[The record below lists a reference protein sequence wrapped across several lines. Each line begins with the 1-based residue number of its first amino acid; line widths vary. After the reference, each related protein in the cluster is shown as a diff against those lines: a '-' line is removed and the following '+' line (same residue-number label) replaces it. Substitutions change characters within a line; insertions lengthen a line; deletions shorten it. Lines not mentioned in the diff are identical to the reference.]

1 MRINTDSILNKM
13 GKYRILFV
21 IAISYAVMIALF
33 LVSFFAIYFMSQ
45 NTFRTYSDYNASI
58 IIDNVSDKFNEMLFL
73 NNTKINGDIL
83 LNSTIEKNVL
93 ELKNGVADKEN
104 LSNIKKELLL
114 TVMNNKYTDD
124 VFIYLEGSNMIVC
137 TSGFCT
143 TNQYYASYAE
153 GSFDSYEEFM
163 SFLKEKN
170 EVKHF
175 YSYDTE
181 MTFSKTDFTLYN
193 SGKNVGKIVIK
204 NNVGR
209 LFGDYVDENSDIVVI
224 QDGFIIASSN
234 EDFAQ
239 KLLSMETIGGEPFEL
254 LGRMV
259 YASNVMNNGKRCFY
273 ILDMGQVASANRTY
287 IIFVITVCVIC
298 ILLSIMVCVLFL
310 FYHFIPIK
318 RFGDFIKARS
328 KNKSGDY
335 TYRMFFDAIN
345 YIEKSEAG
353 EIEEKTINDKRF
365 REIYLEQWLLYQ
377 KEPKGDSIKLLPGQK
392 CALVLIKP
400 QDYEQIFFDQV
411 YEEKSV
417 KLETAEFILTNI
429 FDEEF
434 GNAFY
439 DVVKCKINDMLIWAF
454 TFDETLMWQE
464 KLEDIFTRTERF
476 VKKEFN
482 VSFVNFTSKAYF
494 DMDGVLNDFNEIV
507 KEINRNKAGNI
518 LELGNLLASPA
529 KEETTIYYLP
539 PAIKELLCDSVEEG
553 NVKRASEVI
562 DNILKYNIEN
572 TNFGI
577 NNLKAL
583 CAEIYNMI
591 NIRLEQFDVDV
602 KGVLEKNRLGKDI
615 IMCDT
620 VDELT
625 KELKH
630 FVGSMCGFFFS
641 KHKDEENTYVK
652 AQKIIKR
659 DYKNPQLSSGTIG
672 DELGLSRDYFL
683 SVFKKETGM
692 KVSDY
697 IHKIRIENAC
707 KILTKNKHSITEIAY
722 LVGYTN
728 VRTFTRAFT
737 KIMGVAPG
745 VYRESQN

>member
-1 MRINTDSILNKM
+1 MRINTDTILNKM

-21 IAISYAVMIALF
+21 IAISYVVMIALF
-33 LVSFFAIYFMSQ
+33 LFSFFAIYFMSK
-45 NTFRTYSDYNASI
+45 NTFRTYSDYNANI
-58 IIDNVSDKFNEMLFL
+58 IIDNVSDKFNEMLFS

-83 LNSTIEKNVL
+83 LNDTIEKNVL
-93 ELKNGVADKEN
+93 DLKNGVDDKEK

-114 TVMNNKYTDD
+114 TAMNNKYTDD
-124 VFIYLEGSNMIVC
+124 VLIYLEGSDMIIC

-143 TNQYYASYAE
+143 TNQYYAAYAAS
-153 GSFDSYEEFM
+153 SFESYEEFM
-163 SFLKEKN
+163 NFLKGEN

-181 MTFSKTDFTLYN
+181 MTFSRADFTLYN
-193 SGKNVGKIVIK
+193 SGKDVGKIVIK

-209 LFGDYVDENSDIVVI
+209 LFGDYADESSDIVVI
-224 QDGFIIASSN
+224 QDGCIIASSN

-239 KLLSMETIGGEPFEL
+239 NLLLMGDIGVEPFEL
-254 LGRMV
+254 GGRLV
-259 YASNVMNNGKRCFY
+259 YGSDLMNNGKRCFY
-273 ILDMGQVASANRTY
+273 ILDIGRVASANRAY

-298 ILLSIMVCVLFL
+298 ILLSVMVCILFL

-353 EIEEKTINDKRF
+353 EIEEKNINDKKF

-392 CALVLIKP
+392 CALAVVKP

-411 YEEKSV
+411 YEENSV
-417 KLETAEFILTNI
+417 KLESAEFILTNV

-439 DVVKCKINDMLIWAF
+439 DVVKCKINDMLIWVF
-454 TFDETLMWQE
+454 TFDEALMWQE
-464 KLEDIFTRTERF
+464 KLADTFKRTERF

-482 VSFVNFTSKAYF
+482 ISFVNFISEAYF
-494 DMDGVLNDFNEIV
+494 DMDGVLKDFNEIV
-507 KEINRNKAGNI
+507 KKIHRNKTGNI
-518 LELGNLLASPA
+518 LELGSLLAMPA
-529 KEETTIYYLP
+529 KEEVNIYYLP

-553 NVKRASEVI
+553 NVKRATEII

-572 TNFGI
+572 NDCGI

-583 CAEIYNMI
+583 SAEIYNII

-615 IMCDT
+615 IMCNT

-659 DYKNPQLSSGTIG
+659 DYKNPQLSSGTIA

-697 IHKIRIENAC
+697 IHQIRIENAC
-707 KILTKNKHSITEIAY
+707 KILSKNKHSITEIAY

-737 KIMGVAPG
+737 KIIGVAPG

>member
-1 MRINTDSILNKM
+1 M
-13 GKYRILFV
+13 
-21 IAISYAVMIALF
+21 
-33 LVSFFAIYFMSQ
+33 
-45 NTFRTYSDYNASI
+45 
-58 IIDNVSDKFNEMLFL
+58 
-73 NNTKINGDIL
+73 
-83 LNSTIEKNVL
+83 
-93 ELKNGVADKEN
+93 
-104 LSNIKKELLL
+104 
-114 TVMNNKYTDD
+114 
-124 VFIYLEGSNMIVC
+124 
-137 TSGFCT
+137 
-143 TNQYYASYAE
+143 
-153 GSFDSYEEFM
+153 
-163 SFLKEKN
+163 
-170 EVKHF
+170 
-175 YSYDTE
+175 
-181 MTFSKTDFTLYN
+181 
-193 SGKNVGKIVIK
+193 
-204 NNVGR
+204 
-209 LFGDYVDENSDIVVI
+209 DENSDIVVI
-224 QDGFIIASSN
+224 QDGYIMASSN

-239 KLLSMETIGGEPFEL
+239 NLLAMENIGIEPFEL
-254 LGRMV
+254 SGRMV
-259 YASNVMNNGKRCFY
+259 YASDLVNNNQRCFY
-273 ILDMGQVASANRTY
+273 ILDMGQVASTNRTY

-298 ILLSIMVCVLFL
+298 ILLSVMVCVLFL

-353 EIEEKTINDKRF
+353 EIEEKTINDKKF

-392 CALVLIKP
+392 CALVVVKP

-411 YEEKSV
+411 YEENSV

-439 DVVKCKINDMLIWAF
+439 DVVKCKINDMLIWVF
-454 TFDETLMWQE
+454 TFDEVLTWKE
-464 KLEDIFTRTERF
+464 KLADTFERTEKF

-482 VSFVNFTSKAYF
+482 ISFVNFTSEAYF
-494 DMDGVLNDFNEIV
+494 NMDGVLNDFNEIV
-507 KEINRNKAGNI
+507 KEIYLNKTGNI
-518 LELGNLLASPA
+518 LEMGSLLASPT
-529 KEETTIYYLP
+529 KEEATIYYLP

-553 NVKRASEVI
+553 NVKSATEII

-572 TNFGI
+572 TDCGI

-583 CAEIYNMI
+583 SAEVYNMI

-602 KGVLEKNRLGKDI
+602 KGVLEKNRLGRDI

-659 DYKNPQLSSGTIG
+659 DYKNPQLTSGTIA

-692 KVSDY
+692 KVADY
-697 IHKIRIENAC
+697 IHQIRVENAC
-707 KILTKNKHSITEIAY
+707 KILSKNKYSVAEIAY
-722 LVGYTN
+722 MVGYTN

-737 KIMGVAPG
+737 KIVGVAPG
-745 VYRESQN
+745 IYRESQN